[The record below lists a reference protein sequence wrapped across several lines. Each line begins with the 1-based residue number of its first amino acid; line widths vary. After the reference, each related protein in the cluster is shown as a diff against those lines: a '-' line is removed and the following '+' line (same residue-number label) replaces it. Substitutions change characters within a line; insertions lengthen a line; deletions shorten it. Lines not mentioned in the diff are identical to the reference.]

1 MYNILCVTFAM
12 TFTFLIDSRE
22 KKIIEDFSLYEYD
35 NVLVETLDL
44 ADIECRIDGNTVLL
58 IERKTLNDLAA
69 SIKDGRYREQ
79 KMRLKASG
87 INTFYLIEG
96 IIRGTQKGSKINRL
110 PTKTVISSILNMC
123 IRDNIK
129 MISTPSLHHTL
140 VFLHQLYQKLKTKT
154 ELFLMEP
161 KSSIPNV
168 VSLDDVTHCLIKSQ
182 KKENMTPKICSI
194 AQFAQI
200 PGVSRVIAKGLVEQ
214 YGSVYGLCMVYMSLN
229 TETDKENLLRNKSYV
244 SYKGQIRPFG
254 QHVSSQV
261 YRFMCQ

>member
-1 MYNILCVTFAM
+1 M
-12 TFTFLIDSRE
+12 TFSFLIDSRE
-22 KKIIEDFSLYEYD
+22 KKIIENFAQYEYD

-58 IERKTLNDLAA
+58 IERKTLDDLAA

-87 INTFYLIEG
+87 INTFYLLEG
-96 IIRGTQKGSKINRL
+96 IIRGTQNGSKINRL

-123 IRDNIK
+123 IRDHIK
-129 MISTPSLHHTL
+129 MISTPSFHHTL
-140 VFLHQLYQKLKTKT
+140 VFLHQLYHKLKTKP
-154 ELFLMEP
+154 ELFVT
-161 KSSIPNV
+161 KCKNTISNTI
-168 VSLDDVTHCLIKSQ
+168 SLDEVTQCLIKSQ
-182 KKENMTPKICSI
+182 KKENMTPKICAI

-214 YGSVYGLCMVYMSLN
+214 YGSVYGLCLVYMSLHTD
-229 TETDKENLLRNKSYV
+229 TEKENLLRNKSYV
-244 SYKGQIRPFG
+244 SYKGQIRAFG

>member
-1 MYNILCVTFAM
+1 M

-22 KKIIEDFSLYEYD
+22 KKIIEDFSTYEYD
-35 NVLVETLDL
+35 NVQIETLPL
-44 ADIECRIDGNTVLL
+44 ADIECRIDGNPVLL
-58 IERKTLNDLAA
+58 IERKTLDDLAA

-87 INTFYLIEG
+87 INTFYLLEG

-129 MISTPSLHHTL
+129 MISTPSFHHTL
-140 VFLHQLYQKLKTKT
+140 VFLHQLYHKLKTKP
-154 ELFLMEP
+154 ELFISKQNDGVTL
-161 KSSIPNV
+161 PNTI
-168 VSLDDVTHCLIKSQ
+168 SLDEATQCLIKSQ
-182 KKENMTPKICSI
+182 KKENMTPKICAI

-214 YGSVYGLCMVYMSLN
+214 YGSVYGLCLVYMSLHTD
-229 TETDKENLLRNKSYV
+229 TEKENLLRNKSYV
-244 SYKGQIRPFG
+244 SYKGQIRAFG